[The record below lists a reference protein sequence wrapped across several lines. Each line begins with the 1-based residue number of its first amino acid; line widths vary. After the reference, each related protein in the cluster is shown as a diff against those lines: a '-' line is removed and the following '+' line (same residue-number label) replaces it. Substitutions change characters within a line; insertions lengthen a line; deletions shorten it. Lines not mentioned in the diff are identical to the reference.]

1 MEHLSIRIAFLLPLV
16 LLRVPYRLRASALAV
31 ALAGLS
37 GAAYAD
43 DNEPVSPP
51 APALKPAPELTPP
64 PLRPPPG
71 TAPAK
76 PAPGAP
82 AGAAP
87 PATQPAAIG
96 PRAPFAADSG
106 AIFFRANDVE
116 GISNKE
122 VTATGKVELRTRR
135 ETVLADWLHYDFVT
149 DEIWA
154 KGDVTLRQGI
164 DWITGPEVRFKRGAE
179 TGAFES
185 PRFYIGENAS
195 RGSATEI
202 RFTGPDTYEASNA
215 QYTTC
220 VAPRD
225 DWFIRMGE
233 LEVDKMRNVGT
244 GHDATLV
251 FLGAPVIHLPWVE
264 FPLSSERKSGF
275 LTPVLGSSGARGFD
289 ATMPYYLNLAPNY
302 DATLTPRI
310 MTKRGFQLGGQFRYL
325 LAEGL
330 GDMEA
335 EYLPHDQQTGTDRYL
350 MSWKHTQ
357 SFDTYLKG
365 LSGYL
370 NLNKVSD
377 DAYFTDLSDRVSL
390 TSLTTLPREGG
401 IAYTNGQWGVVAR
414 AQAFQT
420 LQDPT
425 APQPLPYNRVP
436 QVQGTLAEY
445 DWLGLTWA
453 GIAEYAY
460 FRQPTLTTGQRVYA
474 WPTVGISRQGAAW
487 YVNARTGVH
496 VREYDLNEVRP
507 DLPNRQSY
515 AIPITSV
522 DAGLVFER
530 EVKEFGLSGIQTL
543 EPRAFYVYV
552 PYKNQSNAPTFDTAI
567 DDFNFAQLFSVNRY
581 LGNDRIGDANQL
593 SLALTS
599 RLLDADTGAERMRV
613 SVGERFYFND
623 QRVVLNETPRAA
635 NNSDF
640 LVGMEGRITD
650 AWALISLWQY
660 NFEASQTERFN
671 AGVRYTPAPGRT
683 LSVSYRYSRQNFDP
697 LAGPIGDQSQINQWD
712 VAGQWPVDENW
723 TLLGR
728 WNYSILGSK
737 TLEAVAGV
745 EYNAG
750 CWILRLVGQRLTTT
764 TQTATNSVY
773 LQIELNGL
781 ARFGTSPLELLRRS
795 VPGYL
800 KTNDPTVS
808 PRDRSSDAF
817 PEF

>member
-1 MEHLSIRIAFLLPLV
+1 MSV
-16 LLRVPYRLRASALAV
+16 RVPYRLRAHALAL
-31 ALAGLS
+31 ALTALS
-37 GAAYAD
+37 GAARAD
-43 DNEPVSPP
+43 ENETAEPP

-64 PLRPPPG
+64 ALRPPTG
-71 TAPAK
+71 TPAK
-76 PAPGAP
+76 PAAPSPAP
-82 AGAAP
+82 ATAAP
-87 PATQPAAIG
+87 VS
-96 PRAPFAADSG
+96 RVPFAAGSG
-106 AIFFRANDVE
+106 AIFFRADE
-116 GISNKE
+116 IQGIGNKE

-135 ETVLADWLHYDFVT
+135 ETVLADWLHYDFVD

-164 DWITGPEVRFKRGAE
+164 DWITGPEARFKRGAE
-179 TGAFES
+179 TGTFTS
-185 PRFYIGENAS
+185 PRFYVGENAS

-202 RFTGPDTYEASNA
+202 RFTGPETYEASNA
-215 QYTTC
+215 RYTTC

-225 DWFIRMGE
+225 DWFIRMNE
-233 LEVDKMRNVGT
+233 LEVDKLRNVGT

-251 FLGAPVIHLPWVE
+251 FLGTPIIYLPWLE
-264 FPLSSERKSGF
+264 FPLSGERKSGF
-275 LTPVLGSSGARGFD
+275 LTPVLGSSGTRGFD
-289 ATMPYYLNLAPNY
+289 ATMPYYLTLAPNY

-325 LAEGL
+325 LSEGL

-335 EYLPHDQQTGTDRYL
+335 EYLPHDRIAGTDRYL
-350 MSWKHTQ
+350 LSWKHNQ
-357 SFDTYLKG
+357 SFDPYVKG

-377 DAYFTDLSDRVSL
+377 DTYFSDLSDRVSL

-401 IAYTNGQWGVVAR
+401 LSYTNGVWGVIAR

-425 APQPLPYNRVP
+425 APQPPPYNRVP
-436 QVQGTLAEY
+436 QVQTTLAET
-445 DWLGLTWA
+445 DWMGLTWA
-453 GIAEYAY
+453 GVAEYAY

-474 WPTVGISRQGAAW
+474 WPTVGILRQGAAW

-496 VREYDLNEVRP
+496 VREYDLNEIRP
-507 DLPNRQSY
+507 DVPDRQNY

-522 DAGLVFER
+522 DTGLVFER
-530 EVKEFGLSGIQTL
+530 EVHEFGLTGIQTL

-552 PYKNQSNAPTFDTAI
+552 PYRNQSNAPTFDTAI

-599 RLLDADTGAERMRV
+599 RLLDAETGAERFRV
-613 SVGERFYFND
+613 SIGERFYFNS

-640 LVGMEGRITD
+640 LVGMEGRLSD
-650 AWALISLWQY
+650 AWALVGLWQY
-660 NFEASQTERFN
+660 NFESSQTERFN

-683 LSVSYRYSRQNFDP
+683 LNVSYRYSRQNFDP
-697 LAGPIGDQSQINQWD
+697 LAGPIGDQSQLNQWD
-712 VAGQWPVDENW
+712 IAGQWPINENW

-750 CWILRLVGQRLTTT
+750 CWVLRVVGQRLTTT

-773 LQIELNGL
+773 LQLELNGL

-808 PRDRSSDAF
+808 PRDRSTDAF

>member
-1 MEHLSIRIAFLLPLV
+1 MTNLSIRIAPLLPPV
-16 LLRVPYRLRASALAV
+16 SVRVPRQLRLHALAL
-31 ALAGLS
+31 ALAALP
-37 GAAYAD
+37 AAAWAD
-43 DNEPVSPP
+43 ETEPASLP
-51 APALKPAPELTPP
+51 APALKPAGELTPP
-64 PLRPPPG
+64 ALRPPPG

-76 PAPGAP
+76 PATPPP
-82 AGAAP
+82 AG
-87 PATQPAAIG
+87 TTVRI
-96 PRAPFAADSG
+96 PFDPTSG
-106 AIFFRANDVE
+106 AIFFRANEIE
-116 GISNKE
+116 GIGNKE

-135 ETVLADWLHYDFVT
+135 ETVLADWLHYDFPD

-154 KGDVTLRQGI
+154 RGDVTLRQGI
-164 DWITGPEVRFKRGAE
+164 DWITGPETRFKRGTD
-179 TGAFES
+179 TGYFKSA
-185 PRFYIGENAS
+185 RFYIGENGG
-195 RGSATEI
+195 RGAAAEI
-202 RFTGPDTYEASNA
+202 RFTGPDTYEATNA
-215 QYTTC
+215 SYTTC

-225 DWFIRMGE
+225 DWYIRMNE
-233 LEVDKMRNVGT
+233 LEVDKLRNVGT

-251 FLGAPVIHLPWVE
+251 FLGASVAYLPWLE
-264 FPLSSERKSGF
+264 FPLSGERKSGF
-275 LTPVLGSSGARGFD
+275 LTPILGSSGTRGFD
-289 ATMPYYLNLAPNY
+289 AAFPYYLNLAPNY
-302 DATLTPRI
+302 DATLVPRI

-325 LAEGL
+325 LDEGSGDAEF
-330 GDMEA
+330 A
-335 EYLPHDQQTGTDRYL
+335 ILPHDRITGTDRYL
-350 MSWKHTQ
+350 LSWKHVQ
-357 SFDTYLKG
+357 SFESYVKG
-365 LSGYL
+365 LSGYV

-377 DAYFTDLSDRVSL
+377 DTYFSDLSDRVAF

-401 IAYTNGQWGVVAR
+401 VTYVNGPWSVVAR

-420 LQDPT
+420 LQDPSQ
-425 APQPLPYNRVP
+425 PQPLPYNRVP
-436 QVQGTLAEY
+436 QIQATLSDT

-453 GIAEYAY
+453 GVGEYAY
-460 FRQPTLTTGQRVYA
+460 FRQPTLTTGQRIYA
-474 WPTVGISRQGAAW
+474 WPTVALSQQGAAW
-487 YVNARTGVH
+487 YVTARTGVH

-507 DLPNRQSY
+507 DISSRQNY

-530 EVKEFGLSGIQTL
+530 DIKEFGLTGIQTL

-552 PYKNQSNAPTFDTAI
+552 PYRNQSAAPVFDTAI
-567 DDFNFAQLFSVNRY
+567 DDFSFGQLFSVNRY

-599 RLLDADTGAERMRV
+599 RWLDGETGAERLRV

-640 LVGMEGRITD
+640 LVGIEGRLSDT
-650 AWALISLWQY
+650 WALLGLWQY
-660 NFEASQTERFN
+660 NFESSQTERYN
-671 AGVRYTPAPGRT
+671 AGVRYTPAPGKT

-697 LAGPIGDQSQINQWD
+697 LAGPIGDQSQLNQWD

-750 CWILRLVGQRLTTT
+750 CWVLRLVGQRLTTT

-781 ARFGTSPLELLRRS
+781 ARIGTSPLDLLRRS

-808 PRDRSSDAF
+808 PRDRSGDYF

>member
-1 MEHLSIRIAFLLPLV
+1 MHILAFASAFLLSPV
-16 LLRVPYRLRASALAV
+16 RVPYRLRAHALAL
-31 ALAGLS
+31 ALTALC
-37 GAAYAD
+37 GAARAD
-43 DNEPVSPP
+43 ENETVEPP
-51 APALKPAPELTPP
+51 APALKPVPELTPP
-64 PLRPPPG
+64 TLRPPPG
-71 TAPAK
+71 TTAK
-76 PAPGAP
+76 PAAPSPAPSSGAP
-82 AGAAP
+82 VS
-87 PATQPAAIG
+87 
-96 PRAPFAADSG
+96 RVPFAAGGG
-106 AIFFRANDVE
+106 AIFFRADE
-116 GISNKE
+116 IQGIGNKE

-135 ETVLADWLHYDFVT
+135 ETVLADWLHYDFVD

-164 DWITGPEVRFKRGAE
+164 DWITGPEARFKRGAE
-179 TGAFES
+179 TGTFTS
-185 PRFYIGENAS
+185 PRFYVGENAS

-202 RFTGPDTYEASNA
+202 RFTGPETYEASNA
-215 QYTTC
+215 RYTTC

-225 DWFIRMGE
+225 DWFIRMDE
-233 LEVDKMRNVGT
+233 LEVDKLRNVGT

-251 FLGAPVIHLPWVE
+251 FLGTPIAYLPWVE
-264 FPLSSERKSGF
+264 FPLSGERKSGF
-275 LTPVLGSSGARGFD
+275 LTPVLGSSGTRGFD

-302 DATLTPRI
+302 DATLTPRV

-325 LAEGL
+325 LSEGL

-335 EYLPHDQQTGTDRYL
+335 EYLPHDRIAGTDRYL
-350 MSWKHTQ
+350 LSWKHNQ
-357 SFDTYLKG
+357 SFDPYVKG

-377 DAYFTDLSDRVSL
+377 DTYFSDLSDRVSL

-401 IAYTNGQWGVVAR
+401 ISYTNGVLGVIAR

-425 APQPLPYNRVP
+425 APQPAPYNRVP
-436 QVQGTLAEY
+436 QLQATVAET
-445 DWLGLTWA
+445 DWMGLTWS
-453 GIAEYAY
+453 GIGEYAY

-474 WPTVGISRQGAAW
+474 WPSVGILRQGAAW

-496 VREYDLNEVRP
+496 MREYDLNEIRP
-507 DLPNRQSY
+507 DVPDRQNY

-530 EVKEFGLSGIQTL
+530 EVHEFGLTGIQTL
-543 EPRAFYVYV
+543 EPRAFYVYI
-552 PYKNQSNAPTFDTAI
+552 PFRNQSNAPTFDTAI

-599 RLLDADTGAERMRV
+599 RLLDAETGAERIRV
-613 SVGERFYFND
+613 AIGERFYFND

-640 LVGMEGRITD
+640 LLGMEGRLSD

-660 NFEASQTERFN
+660 NFESSQTERFN

-712 VAGQWPVDENW
+712 IAGQWPINENW

-745 EYNAG
+745 EYNGG
-750 CWILRLVGQRLTTT
+750 CWVLRVVGQRLTTT
-764 TQTATNSVY
+764 TQSATNSVY
-773 LQIELNGL
+773 LQLELNGL
-781 ARFGTSPLELLRRS
+781 ARFGTSPLDLLRRS

-800 KTNDPTVS
+800 KTNDPTLA
-808 PRDRSSDAF
+808 PRDRNTDAF